1 MWNFV
6 RFSRPSLER
15 QCVVFTEAA
24 VVSPFNSTAK
34 LRHTMPVK
42 HSFEF
47 TSLRKIEAFRFEDEN
62 DYEYE
67 IYLKV
72 FSRILKKKTPKV

>member
-6 RFSRPSLER
+6 HFSRPSLER

-34 LRHTMPVK
+34 LHHIMPVK
-42 HSFEF
+42 DSFEF

-67 IYLKV
+67 I
-72 FSRILKKKTPKV
+72 

>member
-6 RFSRPSLER
+6 HFSRPCLER

-34 LRHTMPVK
+34 AHQIMPVK
-42 HSFEF
+42 HSFEL
-47 TSLRKIEAFRFEDEN
+47 TSLRKIETFRFEDEN

-67 IYLKV
+67 I
-72 FSRILKKKTPKV
+72 

>member
-6 RFSRPSLER
+6 HFSRPSLER

-24 VVSPFNSTAK
+24 AK
-34 LRHTMPVK
+34 LHHIMPVK

-47 TSLRKIEAFRFEDEN
+47 TSLSKIAASRFEDEN

-67 IYLKV
+67 I
-72 FSRILKKKTPKV
+72 

>member
-6 RFSRPSLER
+6 HFSRPSLER

-24 VVSPFNSTAK
+24 VVSPSTAK
-34 LRHTMPVK
+34 LHHIMPVK